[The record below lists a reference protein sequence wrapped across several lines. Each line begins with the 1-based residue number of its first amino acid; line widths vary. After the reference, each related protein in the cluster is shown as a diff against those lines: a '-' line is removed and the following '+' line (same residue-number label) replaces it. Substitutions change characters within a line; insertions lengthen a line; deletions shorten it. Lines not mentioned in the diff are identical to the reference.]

1 MKKYFYILGSLQL
14 FTAIGA
20 IPAGIGYL
28 LDISGEGMGV
38 SVDLLA
44 NSPLKSFLLPGLFLL
59 IVNGFA
65 NLYGA
70 YLSFT
75 RHRYAGHTGLILG
88 VLLSMWIIIQ
98 VAWISLSSFLQPLYL
113 LIGLV
118 NTFLGWKIMKTLQG
132 KDYSNNT
139 PEKV

>member
-1 MKKYFYILGSLQL
+1 MKKYYYILGSLQV

-44 NSPLKSFLLPGLFLL
+44 NSPLKSFLLPGLFLVV
-59 IVNGFA
+59 VNGLA

-70 YLSFT
+70 YLSFA
-75 RHRYAGHTGLILG
+75 RHRYAGYTGLILG
-88 VLLSMWIIIQ
+88 VLLSLWIIIQ

-118 NTFLGWKIMKTLQG
+118 NTYLGWKIMKTLRG
-132 KDYSNNT
+132 KDYPNST